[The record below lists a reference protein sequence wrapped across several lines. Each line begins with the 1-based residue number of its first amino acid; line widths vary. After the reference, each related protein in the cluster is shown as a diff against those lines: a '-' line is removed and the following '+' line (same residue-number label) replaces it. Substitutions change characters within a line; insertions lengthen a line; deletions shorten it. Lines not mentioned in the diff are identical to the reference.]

1 MIHEIYD
8 SSGIGKDWGTLSH
21 FSLGIFNEE
30 NSHESPRNYKHL
42 FNEEVSNP
50 GEKYKT
56 SLYLEMSS
64 IIEKLQIEG
73 I

>member
-1 MIHEIYD
+1 MNLEGAINMY
-8 SSGIGKDWGTLSH
+8 
-21 FSLGIFNEE
+21 
-30 NSHESPRNYKHL
+30 

>member
-1 MIHEIYD
+1 MNLQ
-8 SSGIGKDWGTLSH
+8 GT
-21 FSLGIFNEE
+21 I
-30 NSHESPRNYKHL
+30 KHL

-56 SLYLEMSS
+56 SLFPEMSL
-64 IIEKLQIEG
+64 IMEKLQIEG